1 MHGVGVAPTF
11 ILHDRIT
18 PNCANNQEVTFTF
31 ISLFVTAEFD
41 NWYADS
47 FLTADDPVQTAQQA
61 GFGQRQG
68 TSYNPNVAVRMS
80 ACTLIASI
88 GNSTIEHQTNQS
100 ALVPFYSFCVHVFRV
115 FNFTYHT

>member
-1 MHGVGVAPTF
+1 MTF
-11 ILHDRIT
+11 
-18 PNCANNQEVTFTF
+18 AF

-68 TSYNPNVAVRMS
+68 TSYNPNVAVCMTE
-80 ACTLIASI
+80 CTLIASI
-88 GNSTIEHQTNQS
+88 GHSTIEHQTNQS